1 VKKQNLQSRILRLVK
16 DLGLYLFPRQLFI
29 VYDRGLTHKL
39 KTIAE
44 QFDGII
50 SIAQPLSIHLSV
62 CLAVLQNRRF
72 KAKTL
77 VAEFSDPMFNGEYK
91 RTFPINWLF
100 GFLFGWVFNFFVVP
114 VAAAIPAF
122 RFFKSKSKI
131 KVIPQGF
138 DLNNITVRAY
148 RANTVVTF
156 AYAGRFYNV
165 LRDPQYFFDY
175 LTTLDQP
182 FIFKIYTDLSDSNF
196 FFLFKKYESKIKGT
210 LILNKM
216 VPREQLIEELSEVDF
231 LVNFENE
238 NSKMVPSKLIDYALT
253 TRPIISFN
261 SKTFN
266 SNVFSDFLCGLYDNQ
281 IKINQEYYNIKNII
295 KSFKE
300 LFVD

>member
-1 VKKQNLQSRILRLVK
+1 
-16 DLGLYLFPRQLFI
+16 
-29 VYDRGLTHKL
+29 
-39 KTIAE
+39 
-44 QFDGII
+44 
-50 SIAQPLSIHLSV
+50 
-62 CLAVLQNRRF
+62 
-72 KAKTL
+72 
-77 VAEFSDPMFNGEYK
+77 MFNGEYK
-91 RTFPINWLF
+91 KTFPANWLS
-100 GFLFGWVFNFFVVP
+100 GFLFGRIFDFFVVP
-114 VAAAIPAF
+114 VEAATSAF

-131 KVIPQGF
+131 KIIPQGF
-138 DLNNITVRAY
+138 DLNNIAVRPYKSNAI
-148 RANTVVTF
+148 VTF

-175 LTTLDQP
+175 LTTIDQP

-196 FFLFKKYESKIKGT
+196 FFLFKQYESKIKGT
-210 LILNKM
+210 LVVNKM

-266 SNVFSDFLCGLYDNQ
+266 SNVFSDFLCGLYDHQ
-281 IKINQEYYNIKNII
+281 IMINKEYYNITNII

-300 LFVD
+300 LIVD